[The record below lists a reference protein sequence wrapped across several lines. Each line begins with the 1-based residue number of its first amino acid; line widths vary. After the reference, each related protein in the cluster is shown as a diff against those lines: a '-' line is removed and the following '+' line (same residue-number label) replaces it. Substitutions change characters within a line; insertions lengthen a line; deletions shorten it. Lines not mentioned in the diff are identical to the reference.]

1 MKWLQARL
9 AAFTCAFR
17 GVVTLLRE
25 TAHAR
30 IHLLATVLVL
40 SLAAYLELSIADWQ
54 ALILTIALVWLAEGM
69 NSALEYLCDAAVPEQ
84 HPLIGK
90 AKDVAAGAVL
100 LCAGFA
106 VLMAVLVFGPYVLA

>member
-1 MKWLQARL
+1 MNWLQARL
-9 AAFTCAFR
+9 VAFTCAFR

-84 HPLIGK
+84 SIVAPLPTSHNNNHHNNKTTQKI
-90 AKDVAAGAVL
+90 DIL
-100 LCAGFA
+100 
-106 VLMAVLVFGPYVLA
+106 